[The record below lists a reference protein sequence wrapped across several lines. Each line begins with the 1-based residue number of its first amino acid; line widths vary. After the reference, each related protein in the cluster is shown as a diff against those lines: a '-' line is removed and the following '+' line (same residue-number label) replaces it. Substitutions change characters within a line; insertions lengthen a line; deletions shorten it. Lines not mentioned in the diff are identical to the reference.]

1 MKPQR
6 ISILSVLLA
15 VSIILLVGTVASA
28 EETAVQPQLPHT
40 FYGSVE
46 VAGSPANAGIS
57 VEAAGIGVRSNT
69 TDNPVNTLPDG
80 TYGKANFTSQKLV
93 VQGNIAPGTSL
104 KFYVGGLL
112 AEVYDVSAGGPW
124 KETYPF
130 EAGGETEL
138 NIRVASQPAAGQ
150 TRVPTPTQTAGSVTN
165 NQAGTSSST
174 SSSGT
179 TSSGTA
185 QGGATLPQVPASPGQ
200 QTTAVTTQQV
210 PSGDTQPGTAE
221 QGQGMQEMTT
231 LVTGTTLAHDPVS
244 LAPTGTMPMYV
255 AGAILLILIIA
266 GGAYYF
272 VSLNR
277 KGTEETTSDQVK
289 EPEEEKD

>member
-15 VSIILLVGTVASA
+15 VSMILLVGTVVSA
-28 EETAVQPQLPHT
+28 EETAVQPQLPHA

-46 VAGSPANAGIS
+46 VAGSPANTGIS
-57 VEAAGIGVRSNT
+57 VEAAGIGVRSNVT
-69 TDNPVNTLPDG
+69 GNPVDTLPDG
-80 TYGKANFTSQKLV
+80 TYGKANFTSQKLI
-93 VQGNIAPGTSL
+93 VQGNIAAGTSL
-104 KFYVGGLL
+104 HFYVGGLL
-112 AEVYDVSAGGPW
+112 AEVYDVAAGGPW

-150 TRVPTPTQTAGSVTN
+150 TRVPTPTQTAGTVTN
-165 NQAGTSSST
+165 NQAGTSSL
-174 SSSGT
+174 SSGT
-179 TSSGTA
+179 TSSGSA

-277 KGTEETTSDQVK
+277 KGTEETTSDQAK
-289 EPEEEKD
+289 EPEEKKD

>member
-15 VSIILLVGTVASA
+15 VSMILLVGTVASA
-28 EETAVQPQLPHT
+28 EETAVQPQLPHA

-46 VAGSPANAGIS
+46 VAGSPANTGIS
-57 VEAAGIGVRSNT
+57 VEAAGIGVRSNVT
-69 TDNPVNTLPDG
+69 GNPVDTLPDG
-80 TYGKANFTSQKLV
+80 TYGKANFTSQKLI
-93 VQGNIAPGTSL
+93 VQGNIAAGTSL
-104 KFYVGGLL
+104 HFYVGGLL
-112 AEVYDVSAGGPW
+112 AEVYDVAAGGPW

-150 TRVPTPTQTAGSVTN
+150 TRVPTPTQTAGTVTN
-165 NQAGTSSST
+165 NQAGTSSL
-174 SSSGT
+174 SSGT

-210 PSGDTQPGTAE
+210 PSGTIQPGTAG
-221 QGQGMQEMTT
+221 QGQGMEEVTT
-231 LVTGTTLAHDPVS
+231 LVTGPAPAHDPVS

-266 GGAYYF
+266 GGTYYF
-272 VSLNR
+272 VSLNG
-277 KGTEETTSDQVK
+277 KGTEETTSDQAK
-289 EPEEEKD
+289 EPEEKKD

>member
-112 AEVYDVSAGGPW
+112 AG
-124 KETYPF
+124 
-130 EAGGETEL
+130 
-138 NIRVASQPAAGQ
+138 
-150 TRVPTPTQTAGSVTN
+150 
-165 NQAGTSSST
+165 
-174 SSSGT
+174 
-179 TSSGTA
+179 
-185 QGGATLPQVPASPGQ
+185 
-200 QTTAVTTQQV
+200 
-210 PSGDTQPGTAE
+210 
-221 QGQGMQEMTT
+221 
-231 LVTGTTLAHDPVS
+231 
-244 LAPTGTMPMYV
+244 
-255 AGAILLILIIA
+255 
-266 GGAYYF
+266 
-272 VSLNR
+272 
-277 KGTEETTSDQVK
+277 
-289 EPEEEKD
+289 

>member
-15 VSIILLVGTVASA
+15 VSMILLVGTVASA
-28 EETAVQPQLPHT
+28 EETAVQPQLPHA

-46 VAGSPANAGIS
+46 VAGSPANTGIS
-57 VEAAGIGVRSNT
+57 VEAAGIGVRSNVT
-69 TDNPVNTLPDG
+69 GNPVDTLPDG
-80 TYGKANFTSQKLV
+80 TYGKANFTAQKLI
-93 VQGNIAPGTSL
+93 VQGNIAAGTSL
-104 KFYVGGLL
+104 HFYVGGLL
-112 AEVYDVSAGGPW
+112 AEVYDVAAGGPW

-150 TRVPTPTQTAGSVTN
+150 TRVPTPTQTAGTVTN
-165 NQAGTSSST
+165 NQAGTSSL
-174 SSSGT
+174 SSGT
-179 TSSGTA
+179 TSSGSA

-210 PSGDTQPGTAE
+210 PSGTIQPGTAG
-221 QGQGMQEMTT
+221 QGQGMEEVTT
-231 LVTGTTLAHDPVS
+231 LVTGPAPAHDPVS

-266 GGAYYF
+266 GGTYYF
-272 VSLNR
+272 VSLNG
-277 KGTEETTSDQVK
+277 KGTEETTSDQAK
-289 EPEEEKD
+289 EPEEKKD

>member
-15 VSIILLVGTVASA
+15 VSMILLVGTVASA
-28 EETAVQPQLPHT
+28 EETAVQPQLPHA

-46 VAGSPANAGIS
+46 VAGSPANTGIS
-57 VEAAGIGVRSNT
+57 VEAAGIGVRSNVT
-69 TDNPVNTLPDG
+69 GNPVDTLPDG
-80 TYGKANFTSQKLV
+80 TYGKANFTSQKLI
-93 VQGNIAPGTSL
+93 VQGNIAAGTSL
-104 KFYVGGLL
+104 HFYVGGLL
-112 AEVYDVSAGGPW
+112 AEVYDVAAGGPW

-150 TRVPTPTQTAGSVTN
+150 TRVPTPTQTAGTVTN
-165 NQAGTSSST
+165 NQAGTSSL
-174 SSSGT
+174 SSGT
-179 TSSGTA
+179 TSSGSA

-210 PSGDTQPGTAE
+210 PSGTIQPGTAG
-221 QGQGMQEMTT
+221 QGQGMEEVTT
-231 LVTGTTLAHDPVS
+231 LVTGPAPAHDPVS

-266 GGAYYF
+266 GGTYYF
-272 VSLNR
+272 VSLNG
-277 KGTEETTSDQVK
+277 KGTEETTSDQAK
-289 EPEEEKD
+289 EPEEKKD

>member
-15 VSIILLVGTVASA
+15 VSMILLVGTVASA

-46 VAGSPANAGIS
+46 VAGSPANTGIS
-57 VEAAGIGVRSNT
+57 VEAAGIGVRSNVT
-69 TDNPVNTLPDG
+69 GNPVDTLPDG
-80 TYGKANFTSQKLV
+80 TYGKANFTSQKLI
-93 VQGNIAPGTSL
+93 VQGNIAAGTSL
-104 KFYVGGLL
+104 HFYVGGLL
-112 AEVYDVSAGGPW
+112 AEVYDVAAGGPW

-150 TRVPTPTQTAGSVTN
+150 TRVPTPTQTAGTVTN
-165 NQAGTSSST
+165 NQAGTSSL
-174 SSSGT
+174 SSGT
-179 TSSGTA
+179 TSSGSA

-210 PSGDTQPGTAE
+210 PSGTIQPGTAG
-221 QGQGMQEMTT
+221 QGQGMEEVTT
-231 LVTGTTLAHDPVS
+231 LVTGPAPAHDPVS

-266 GGAYYF
+266 GGTYYF
-272 VSLNR
+272 VSLNG
-277 KGTEETTSDQVK
+277 KGTEETTSDQAK

>member
-15 VSIILLVGTVASA
+15 VSMILLVGTVASA
-28 EETAVQPQLPHT
+28 EETAVQPQLPHA

-57 VEAAGIGVRSNT
+57 VEAAGIGVRSNVT
-69 TDNPVNTLPDG
+69 GNPVDTLPDG
-80 TYGKANFTSQKLV
+80 TYGKANFTSQKLI
-93 VQGNIAPGTSL
+93 VQGNIAAGTSL
-104 KFYVGGLL
+104 HFYVGGLQ
-112 AEVYDVSAGGPW
+112 AEVYDVAAGGPW

-150 TRVPTPTQTAGSVTN
+150 TRVPTPTQTAGTVTN
-165 NQAGTSSST
+165 NQAGTSSSL
-174 SSSGT
+174 SSGT
-179 TSSGTA
+179 TSSTTA
-185 QGGATLPQVPASPGQ
+185 QGGATLPQVPESQGQ
-200 QTTAVTTQQV
+200 QTAGMTTQQT
-210 PSGDTQPGTAE
+210 PSGNTQPGTAGQE
-221 QGQGMQEMTT
+221 QGLQEVTT
-231 LVTGTTLAHDPVS
+231 ATTGAAPGNNPVS
-244 LAPTGTMPMYV
+244 LAPTGASPMYIS
-255 AGAILLILIIA
+255 GAILIILIIA

-277 KGTEETTSDQVK
+277 KGTEETTSDKEK
-289 EPEEEKD
+289 EPEEKKD

>member
-15 VSIILLVGTVASA
+15 VSMILLVGTAASA
-28 EETAVQPQLPHT
+28 EETAVQPQLPHA

-57 VEAAGIGVRSNT
+57 VEAAGIGVRSNIT
-69 TDNPVNTLPDG
+69 GNPVDTLPDG
-80 TYGKANFTSQKLV
+80 TYGKANFTAQKLI
-93 VQGNIAPGTSL
+93 VQGNIAAGTSL
-104 KFYVGGLL
+104 HFYVGGLQ
-112 AEVYDVSAGGPW
+112 AEVYDVAAGGPW

-138 NIRVASQPAAGQ
+138 NIRIASQPAAGQ
-150 TRVPTPTQTAGSVTN
+150 TRVPTPTQTAGTMTN
-165 NQAGTSSST
+165 NQAGTSSS

-185 QGGATLPQVPASPGQ
+185 QRGATLPQVPSSPGQ

-210 PSGDTQPGTAE
+210 PSGNMEPGTVVL
-221 QGQGMQEMTT
+221 GQGVQEVTT
-231 LVTGTTLAHDPVS
+231 LVTGTAPAHDPVS
-244 LAPTGTMPMYV
+244 LAPTGTMPMYI

>member
-15 VSIILLVGTVASA
+15 VSMILLVGTAASA
-28 EETAVQPQLPHT
+28 EETAVLPQLPHA

-57 VEAAGIGVRSNT
+57 VEAAGIGVRSNIT
-69 TDNPVNTLPDG
+69 GNPVDTLPDG
-80 TYGKANFTSQKLV
+80 TYGKANFTAQKLI
-93 VQGNIAPGTSL
+93 VQGNIAAGTSL
-104 KFYVGGLL
+104 HFYVGGLQ
-112 AEVYDVSAGGPW
+112 AEVYDVTAGGPW

-138 NIRVASQPAAGQ
+138 NIRIASQPAAGQ
-150 TRVPTPTQTAGSVTN
+150 TRVPTPTQTAGTMTN
-165 NQAGTSSST
+165 NQPGTSSS
-174 SSSGT
+174 SLSGT

-185 QGGATLPQVPASPGQ
+185 QGGATLPQVPSSPGQ
-200 QTTAVTTQQV
+200 QTTAVTTQQA
-210 PSGDTQPGTAE
+210 PSGNIVPGTVVPR
-221 QGQGMQEMTT
+221 QGMQEVTT
-231 LVTGTTLAHDPVS
+231 LVTGTAPAHDPVS
-244 LAPTGTMPMYV
+244 LAPTGSMPMYI

-277 KGTEETTSDQVK
+277 KGTEETTSDQTK
-289 EPEEEKD
+289 EPEEKRD

>member
-15 VSIILLVGTVASA
+15 VSMILLVGTVASA
-28 EETAVQPQLPHT
+28 EETAVQPQLPHA

-46 VAGSPANAGIS
+46 VAGSPANTGIS
-57 VEAAGIGVRSNT
+57 VEAAGIGVRSNVT
-69 TDNPVNTLPDG
+69 GNPVDTLPDG
-80 TYGKANFTSQKLV
+80 TYGKANFTSQKLI
-93 VQGNIAPGTSL
+93 VQGNIAAGTSL
-104 KFYVGGLL
+104 HFYVGGLL
-112 AEVYDVSAGGPW
+112 AEVYDVAAGGPW

-150 TRVPTPTQTAGSVTN
+150 TRVPTPTQTAGTVTN
-165 NQAGTSSST
+165 NQAGTSSL
-174 SSSGT
+174 SSGT
-179 TSSGTA
+179 ASSGSA

-221 QGQGMQEMTT
+221 QGQGMQEVPT
-231 LVTGTTLAHDPVS
+231 LVTGAAPAHDPVS

-266 GGAYYF
+266 GGTYYF
-272 VSLNR
+272 VSLNG
-277 KGTEETTSDQVK
+277 KGTEETTSDQAK

>member
-15 VSIILLVGTVASA
+15 VSMILLVGTVASA
-28 EETAVQPQLPHT
+28 EETAVQPQLPHA

-57 VEAAGIGVRSNT
+57 VEAAGIGVRSNVT
-69 TDNPVNTLPDG
+69 GNPVDTLPDG
-80 TYGKANFTSQKLV
+80 TYGKANFTAQKLI
-93 VQGNIAPGTSL
+93 VQGNIAAGTSL
-104 KFYVGGLL
+104 HFYVGGLL
-112 AEVYDVSAGGPW
+112 AEVYDVAAGGPW
-124 KETYPF
+124 KETFPF

-150 TRVPTPTQTAGSVTN
+150 TRVPTPTQTAGTVTN
-165 NQAGTSSST
+165 NQAGASSSL
-174 SSSGT
+174 SSGT

-185 QGGATLPQVPASPGQ
+185 QGGATLPQVPSSPGQ

-210 PSGDTQPGTAE
+210 PSGTIQPGTAGP
-221 QGQGMQEMTT
+221 GQGMQEVPT
-231 LVTGTTLAHDPVS
+231 LVTGAAPAHDPVS
-244 LAPTGTMPMYV
+244 LAPTGSMPMYI

-277 KGTEETTSDQVK
+277 KGTEETTSDQAK
-289 EPEEEKD
+289 EPEEKKD

>member
-15 VSIILLVGTVASA
+15 VSMILLVGTVASA
-28 EETAVQPQLPHT
+28 EETAVQPQLPHA

-46 VAGSPANAGIS
+46 VAGSPANTGIS
-57 VEAAGIGVRSNT
+57 VEAAGIGVRSNVT
-69 TDNPVNTLPDG
+69 GNPVDTLPDG
-80 TYGKANFTSQKLV
+80 TYGKANFTSQKLI
-93 VQGNIAPGTSL
+93 VQGNIAAGTSL
-104 KFYVGGLL
+104 HFYVGGLL
-112 AEVYDVSAGGPW
+112 AEVYDVAAGGPW

-150 TRVPTPTQTAGSVTN
+150 TRVPTPTQTAGTVTN
-165 NQAGTSSST
+165 NQAGTSSL
-174 SSSGT
+174 SSGT
-179 TSSGTA
+179 TSSGSA

-210 PSGDTQPGTAE
+210 PSGTIQPGTAG
-221 QGQGMQEMTT
+221 QGQGMEEVTA
-231 LVTGTTLAHDPVS
+231 LVTGPAPAHDPVS

-266 GGAYYF
+266 GGTYYF
-272 VSLNR
+272 VSLNG
-277 KGTEETTSDQVK
+277 KGTEETTSDQAK
-289 EPEEEKD
+289 EPEEKKD

>member
-15 VSIILLVGTVASA
+15 VSMILLVGTAASA
-28 EETAVQPQLPHT
+28 EETAVQPQLPHA

-57 VEAAGIGVRSNT
+57 VEAAGIGVRSNIT
-69 TDNPVNTLPDG
+69 GNPVDTLPDG
-80 TYGKANFTSQKLV
+80 TYGKANFTAQKLI
-93 VQGNIAPGTSL
+93 VQGNIAAGTSL
-104 KFYVGGLL
+104 HFYVGGLQ
-112 AEVYDVSAGGPW
+112 AEVYDVAAGGPW

-138 NIRVASQPAAGQ
+138 NIRIASQPAAGQ
-150 TRVPTPTQTAGSVTN
+150 TRVPTPTQTAGTVTN
-165 NQAGTSSST
+165 NPAGTSSS

-185 QGGATLPQVPASPGQ
+185 QRGATLPQVPSSPGQ

-210 PSGDTQPGTAE
+210 PSGNMEPGTVVL
-221 QGQGMQEMTT
+221 GQGVQEVTT
-231 LVTGTTLAHDPVS
+231 LVTGTAPAHDPVS
-244 LAPTGTMPMYV
+244 LAPTGTMPMYI

-277 KGTEETTSDQVK
+277 KGTEETTSDQTK
-289 EPEEEKD
+289 EPEERRD

>member
-15 VSIILLVGTVASA
+15 VSMILLVGTVASA
-28 EETAVQPQLPHT
+28 EETAVQPQLPHA

-57 VEAAGIGVRSNT
+57 VEAAGIGVRSNVT
-69 TDNPVNTLPDG
+69 GNPVDTLPDG
-80 TYGKANFTSQKLV
+80 TYGKANFTSQKLI
-93 VQGNIAPGTSL
+93 VQGNIAAGTSL
-104 KFYVGGLL
+104 HFYVGGLL
-112 AEVYDVSAGGPW
+112 AEVYDVAAGGPW

-150 TRVPTPTQTAGSVTN
+150 TRVPTPTQTAGTVTN
-165 NQAGTSSST
+165 NQAGTSSL
-174 SSSGT
+174 SSGT
-179 TSSGTA
+179 TSSGSA

-210 PSGDTQPGTAE
+210 PSGTIQPGTAG
-221 QGQGMQEMTT
+221 QGQGMEEVTT
-231 LVTGTTLAHDPVS
+231 LVTGPAPAHDPVS

-266 GGAYYF
+266 GGTYYF
-272 VSLNR
+272 VSLNG

>member
-15 VSIILLVGTVASA
+15 VSMILLVGTVASA
-28 EETAVQPQLPHT
+28 EETAVQPQLPHA

-46 VAGSPANAGIS
+46 VAGSPANTGIS
-57 VEAAGIGVRSNT
+57 VEAAGIGVRSNVT
-69 TDNPVNTLPDG
+69 GNPVDTLPDG
-80 TYGKANFTSQKLV
+80 TYGKANFTSQKLI
-93 VQGNIAPGTSL
+93 VQGNIAAGTSL
-104 KFYVGGLL
+104 HFYVGGLL
-112 AEVYDVSAGGPW
+112 AEVYDVAAGGPW

-150 TRVPTPTQTAGSVTN
+150 TRVPTPTQTAGTVTN
-165 NQAGTSSST
+165 NQAGTSSL
-174 SSSGT
+174 SSGT
-179 TSSGTA
+179 TSSGSA

-221 QGQGMQEMTT
+221 QGQGMQEVTT
-231 LVTGTTLAHDPVS
+231 LVTGPAPAHDPVS

-266 GGAYYF
+266 GGTYYF
-272 VSLNR
+272 VSLNG
-277 KGTEETTSDQVK
+277 KGTEETTSDQAK
-289 EPEEEKD
+289 EPEEKKD

>member
-15 VSIILLVGTVASA
+15 VSMILLVGTVASA
-28 EETAVQPQLPHT
+28 EETAVQPQLPHA

-46 VAGSPANAGIS
+46 VAGSPANTGIS
-57 VEAAGIGVRSNT
+57 VEAAGIGVRSNVT
-69 TDNPVNTLPDG
+69 GNPVDTLPDG
-80 TYGKANFTSQKLV
+80 TYGKANFTSQKLI
-93 VQGNIAPGTSL
+93 VQGNIAAGTSL
-104 KFYVGGLL
+104 HFYVGGLL
-112 AEVYDVSAGGPW
+112 AEVYDVAAGGPW

-150 TRVPTPTQTAGSVTN
+150 TRVPTPTQTAGTVTN
-165 NQAGTSSST
+165 NQAGTSSL
-174 SSSGT
+174 SSGT
-179 TSSGTA
+179 TSSGSA

-210 PSGDTQPGTAE
+210 PSGTIQPGTAG
-221 QGQGMQEMTT
+221 QGQGMEEVTT
-231 LVTGTTLAHDPVS
+231 LVTGPAPAHDPVS

-266 GGAYYF
+266 GGTYYF
-272 VSLNR
+272 VSLNG
-277 KGTEETTSDQVK
+277 KGTEETTSDQAK